1 VRAAAVHH
9 TDFPVNFMGISRLLN
24 DRRGAGLLSLFLIC
38 TTREKR
44 GGQQRHKRRKDP
56 QQHFAMSIFHR
67 RSQVVCPLSLTP
79 VSLLCHFA
87 QMRAAATGGYKKQAA
102 ASLFGVTPIAR

>member
-1 VRAAAVHH
+1 
-9 TDFPVNFMGISRLLN
+9 
-24 DRRGAGLLSLFLIC
+24 
-38 TTREKR
+38 
-44 GGQQRHKRRKDP
+44 
-56 QQHFAMSIFHR
+56 MSIFHR

-87 QMRAAATGGYKKQAA
+87 QVRAAATGGYKKQAA